1 MRRLLASLLL
11 LACARS
17 PDWAEGAARHH
28 AMADRLIDAGNRA
41 GARAELEAII
51 TTAPHAGSEEDSRM
65 VLQDAYFRLAR
76 LALDDHDPAR
86 AARDA
91 DAGLAL
97 GGRDDLFAANLLV
110 VRGAAHEALGEAAAA
125 MSVYQR
131 ALRINERLLHEEV
144 GPR

>member
-1 MRRLLASLLL
+1 MRRLMVLLL
-11 LACARS
+11 LMACSRS
-17 PDWAEGAARHH
+17 PDWAEVAAQHH
-28 AMADRLIDAGNRA
+28 AEADRLIDAGNRV

-51 TTAPHAGSEEDSRM
+51 TAAPHAGEDGRRVS
-65 VLQDAYFRLAR
+65 QDAYFRLAR

-97 GGRDDLFAANLLV
+97 GGGEDLFVANLLV

-125 MSVYQR
+125 VSVYQR

>member
-1 MRRLLASLLL
+1 MRWLLVLVLLVGCQAS
-11 LACARS
+11 R
-17 PDWAEGAARHH
+17 DWSATAARAH
-28 AMADRLIDAGNRA
+28 AEADRLIDTGDRA
-41 GARAELEAII
+41 GGQAVLQELVATPIEGPGE
-51 TTAPHAGSEEDSRM
+51 TRRV

-97 GGRDDLFAANLLV
+97 GGGEDLFVANLLV

-125 MSVYQR
+125 VSVYQR
-131 ALRINERLLHEEV
+131 ALRINERLLQEEV